1 MTSFS
6 FPVII
11 KLLTRPFW
19 AEISGKIQMEAYQLT
34 RSKRKSLSI
43 VIGKDGKIRVKAPNW
58 LPKYQI
64 DQFIQQKAG
73 WIEEKRSEISMREQ
87 ERPAHTFQEG
97 DTFLLFGKPY
107 RLAFCSWA
115 KDGQG
120 TKEGHG
126 TGWEQKG
133 AVGAQGITLDQKEK
147 ALIMGLN
154 TGHAEAASVQ
164 KALEKWYISQARQVF
179 PERASQYY
187 PLVSRLAG
195 GMGKEIS
202 PVNRIAVRNQ
212 KTRWGS
218 CSSKGNLNFNWRLL
232 MAPSEV
238 LDYVVVHEL
247 CHLAYLDHSKQFW
260 QMVAAVLPDWKER
273 RNWLKANGM
282 YLDWEW
288 EPQ

>member
-1 MTSFS
+1 
-6 FPVII
+6 
-11 KLLTRPFW
+11 
-19 AEISGKIQMEAYQLT
+19 METYQLT

-43 VIGKDGKIRVKAPNW
+43 AIGRDGAIQVKAPNW

-73 WIEEKRSEISMREQ
+73 WIEEKRSELSIREQ

-97 DTFLLFGKPY
+97 DTFLFLGEPY
-107 RLAFCSWA
+107 RLAFCPKVQRGQGS
-115 KDGQG
+115 QG
-120 TKEGHG
+120 TKRSHG
-126 TGWEQKG
+126 ASFTQER
-133 AVGAQGITLDQKEK
+133 AVGFQGITLDQKGKVLVMELK
-147 ALIMGLN
+147 AE
-154 TGHAEAASVQ
+154 HAGAASVQ
-164 KALEKWYISQARQVF
+164 KVLEQWYISQARQVF
-179 PERASQYY
+179 QERASQYY
-187 PLVSRLAG
+187 PQVSRLAG
-195 GMGKEIS
+195 DMGKEIS
-202 PVNRIAVRNQ
+202 LVNRIVIRNQ

-232 MAPSEV
+232 MAPAEV

-282 YLDWEW
+282 YLEW
-288 EPQ
+288 ELQ